1 MRLLGVSDE
10 GRGPAVLL
18 LHGIP
23 GSARS
28 WDAVAQL
35 LANDHRVLAADL
47 LGFGASPRPREPALA
62 ERQAAALA
70 ATLDRMGVER
80 ATVVGHDFG
89 GPVALHLQRGRPD
102 LFSGLLL
109 SATNAF
115 PDTPIPLPIAAVTWP
130 LVGRLA
136 EQVLFAPPALRLMLR
151 RGAGSPRPQLDAD
164 VYIGDRQQARAIRSI
179 FATSLRELDALYRPL
194 AESLAAV
201 HVPASVVWGAC
212 DPFFSV
218 AVGKRTA
225 HALPDAQLVVLEGCG
240 HFVPAERPKEL
251 AREIRQLVRRAGGQ
265 PASQRWPSR

>member
-1 MRLLGVSDE
+1 MSPLGVRDE
-10 GRGPAVLL
+10 GSGPAVLL

-23 GSARS
+23 GSVRS
-28 WDAVAQL
+28 WEPVAQL
-35 LANDHRVLAADL
+35 LANDHRVLAPDL

-62 ERQAAALA
+62 DRQAAVLA
-70 ATLDRMGVER
+70 ATLDHIGVER

-89 GPVALHLQRGRPD
+89 GPVALHLQRARPD
-102 LFSGLLL
+102 LVSGLLL

-136 EQVLFAPPALRLMLR
+136 ERVLFTPPLLRLMLR
-151 RGAGSPRPQLDAD
+151 NGAGSPRPHLDAD
-164 VYIGDRQQARAIRSI
+164 VYIGDSEQAWAIRSI

-194 AESLAAV
+194 AEHLAAV

-218 AVGKRTA
+218 AVGERTA
-225 HALPDAQLVVLEGCG
+225 DALPDAQLVVLEGCG
-240 HFVPAERPKEL
+240 HFVPAERPTEL
-251 AREIRQLVRRAGGQ
+251 AQEIRQLVRRAGRTADVRAVG
-265 PASQRWPSR
+265 